1 MPATRWWSSVAISP
15 SRLPDR
21 LALKGIRYRH
31 TIIGNT
37 NQSLQRLIK
46 ESMELE
52 AMKQAVVDAL
62 EDIKGYDIAVMD
74 VRKLTSMA
82 SYMIVANAT
91 STRQTK
97 AMANNVREKLK
108 ELGAEVR
115 GTEGEKEGEWV
126 LVDLGDIIVHIML
139 PATRA
144 YYNLEQLWGAAE
156 GHRHV
161 NSNSTLN

>member
-1 MPATRWWSSVAISP
+1 MD
-15 SRLPDR
+15 LEQMK
-21 LALKGIRYRH
+21 LAVI
-31 TIIGNT
+31 
-37 NQSLQRLIK
+37 
-46 ESMELE
+46 
-52 AMKQAVVDAL
+52 DAL
-62 EDIKGYDIAVMD
+62 EDIKGYDITVMD

-82 SYMIVANAT
+82 SYMIVANAS

-108 ELGAEVR
+108 ELGVDVR
-115 GTEGEKEGEWV
+115 GTEGEREGEWV

-156 GHRHV
+156 GNRHV
-161 NSNSTLN
+161 NSGSTVS

>member
-1 MPATRWWSSVAISP
+1 
-15 SRLPDR
+15 
-21 LALKGIRYRH
+21 
-31 TIIGNT
+31 
-37 NQSLQRLIK
+37 
-46 ESMELE
+46 
-52 AMKQAVVDAL
+52 MKQAVIDAL
-62 EDIKGYDIAVMD
+62 EDIKGYDITVMD

-91 STRQTK
+91 SSRQTK

-108 ELGAEVR
+108 EFGVEAR
-115 GTEGEKEGEWV
+115 GVEGEREGEWV

-156 GHRHV
+156 GNRHITA
-161 NSNSTLN
+161 S